1 MGNAAMSVRHSREMT
16 RSEGPLVEGGIEA
29 RELVVKFLMHTV
41 GEVKSPI
48 AVWQL
53 FQHGMAGN
61 EAIQQDEF
69 EIESVNFEEVADEIV
84 TLAEEDISTCGTHK
98 ILYGL
103 RLLHHNGRRNFQ
115 LKVVGAGS
123 SGHADMDAFGNES
136 DMVPNSRNLNVQL
149 MSHLQAVM
157 QMNVGQTLEQFKI
170 QQKAITRA
178 YDRIQWLEAE
188 REKYMLSR
196 EAIMSQQH
204 ERDLETKQQ
213 DKRNFRIDQA
223 MSLGMNALAPLVNK
237 YVGQKLIPEKATPLE
252 AQLITLAST
261 LTQEQLQA
269 IMTSGIFNQ
278 GQLSNFVQMIQ
289 RISEGY
295 EEEKRKL
302 AGLGVADARP
312 DETGVG

>member
-1 MGNAAMSVRHSREMT
+1 MVTANHDA
-16 RSEGPLVEGGIEA
+16 PLVEGGDEA
-29 RELVVKFLMHTV
+29 RELVAKFLVNTV
-41 GEVKSPI
+41 GEVKTET

-53 FQHGMAGN
+53 FQHGMAAN
-61 EAIQQDEF
+61 EAIQQNEF
-69 EIESVNFEEVADEIV
+69 EIENVNFDELSDEIV
-84 TLAEEDISTCGTHK
+84 TFAEEDIASCGTHK

-115 LKVVGAGS
+115 LKVTGAG
-123 SGHADMDAFGNES
+123 GNHAEIDAFGNES

-196 EAIMSQQH
+196 ETIMSQQH
-204 ERDLETKQQ
+204 ERDMEAKKQEKS
-213 DKRNFRIDQA
+213 DHRIDQA
-223 MSLGMNALAPLVNK
+223 VSMGMNALAPIVNK
-237 YVGQKLIPEKATPLE
+237 FVGQKLMPEKVTPLE

-261 LTQEQLQA
+261 ITPDQLKQ
-269 IMTSGIFNQ
+269 IMTSGLFNQ
-278 GQLSNFVQMIQ
+278 GQQSNFLQMLQ
-289 RISEGY
+289 TISESF

-302 AGLGVADARP
+302 ASGPGGAGVNSGGIGPGGA
-312 DETGVG
+312 GIG